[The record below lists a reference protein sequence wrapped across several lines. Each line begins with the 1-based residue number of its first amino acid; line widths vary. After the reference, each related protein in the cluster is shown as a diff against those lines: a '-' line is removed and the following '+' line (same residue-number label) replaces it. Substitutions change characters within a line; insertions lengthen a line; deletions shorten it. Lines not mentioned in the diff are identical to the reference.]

1 MRYGRFI
8 PRRGG
13 RERKGNRKNALSGPG
28 SALQWVR
35 SGSDLLS
42 FMFVYF
48 LHDSSYR
55 FFFISKTNI
64 QPRLLAII
72 SIIFLF
78 YLKQ

>member
-1 MRYGRFI
+1 MLCLDL
-8 PRRGG
+8 
-13 RERKGNRKNALSGPG
+13 AL
-28 SALQWVR
+28 LY
-35 SGSDLLS
+35 SGSDLEVICFPLCLFIS
-42 FMFVYF
+42 CMTPVIV
-48 LHDSSYR
+48 